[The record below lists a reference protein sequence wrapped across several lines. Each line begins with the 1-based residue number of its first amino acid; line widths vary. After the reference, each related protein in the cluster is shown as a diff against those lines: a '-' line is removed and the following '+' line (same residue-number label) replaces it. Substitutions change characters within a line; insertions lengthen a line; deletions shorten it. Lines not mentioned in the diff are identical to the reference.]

1 MSETKNLELPRI
13 GLRDHSTDPVDLG
26 RRRRNRLR
34 ALAVVVVVLFAT
46 AVSLAVLSAR
56 ATSVDDAR
64 DEAVASAKARIPTL
78 LSYQHADLATDLK
91 AALATTTGGFKDDY
105 QQILDEVVSPT
116 AAQKKIDTAA
126 EVTAVGVVE
135 AERDRVVVLA
145 FVTQTTVAEGVS
157 PSVTG
162 SRVEVT
168 LVPVGDDW
176 LISGLEP
183 V

>member
-1 MSETKNLELPRI
+1 MTETKSLELPRI
-13 GLRDHSTDPVDLG
+13 GRREPVVDVVDV
-26 RRRRNRLR
+26 RRRRRRRLR
-34 ALAVVVVVLFAT
+34 VVAAAAVLLLGAAVALTVLAAR
-46 AVSLAVLSAR
+46 AVSVEE
-56 ATSVDDAR
+56 AR
-64 DEAVASAKARIPTL
+64 DEAVASARTRIPTL
-78 LSYQHADLATDLK
+78 LSYQHTDLEADLK

-105 QQILDEVVSPT
+105 RQILDEVVSPT

-126 EVTAVGVVE
+126 DVTAIGVVE

-145 FVTQTTVAEGVS
+145 FVTQTTVAEGS
-157 PSVTG
+157 APSVTG